1 MKQKTKDKGE
11 VSNVP
16 SGCVSFFFFYLFYF
30 FLACS
35 LMMLHTRALV
45 RAVRSAPFRSLSSKK
60 KKTSWRFSRCRS
72 GVDNSLADI
81 PQMSPVVHLNN
92 LLTPEFNYTLRER
105 KMWNL
110 LLLFR
115 YFYVDDRRKWLDLYP
130 FLKKQIGCGFPKNVR
145 VISDC

>member
-1 MKQKTKDKGE
+1 MSLLG
-11 VSNVP
+11 VLV
-16 SGCVSFFFFYLFYF
+16 FFFLFIL
-30 FLACS
+30 FLFGMFANDVA
-35 LMMLHTRALV
+35 HTRV
-45 RAVRSAPFRSLSSKK
+45 GPRRAFRSIPVLELEK